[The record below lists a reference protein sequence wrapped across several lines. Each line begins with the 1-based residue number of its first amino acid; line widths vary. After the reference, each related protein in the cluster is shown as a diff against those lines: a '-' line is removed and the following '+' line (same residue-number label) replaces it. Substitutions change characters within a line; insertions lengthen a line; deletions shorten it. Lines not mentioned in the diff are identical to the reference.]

1 MHIKKVSVISLGTLG
16 TQIAIQAASYG
27 YEVRGYDQDLEVFQK
42 TIQKVKGMMK
52 FLGKTP
58 TMPVEEWEKA
68 ASRSKV
74 VKDLSDALKDADLV
88 IEAVPENLELKRKVW
103 GQLDSLA
110 PKGAL
115 VATNRSSIPVSRI
128 ESATQR
134 LEKCLNIQANVL
146 PGRI

>member
-1 MHIKKVSVISLGTLG
+1 M
-16 TQIAIQAASYG
+16 
-27 YEVRGYDQDLEVFQK
+27 
-42 TIQKVKGMMK
+42 
-52 FLGKTP
+52 
-58 TMPVEEWEKA
+58 
-68 ASRSKV
+68 

-110 PKGAL
+110 PKGPPL
-115 VATNRSSIPVSRI
+115 ATNSSSIPVSRI

-134 LEKCLNIQANVL
+134 LEKRLNIQANVL

>member
-1 MHIKKVSVISLGTLG
+1 M
-16 TQIAIQAASYG
+16 
-27 YEVRGYDQDLEVFQK
+27 
-42 TIQKVKGMMK
+42 
-52 FLGKTP
+52 
-58 TMPVEEWEKA
+58 
-68 ASRSKV
+68 

-110 PKGAL
+110 
-115 VATNRSSIPVSRI
+115 TNSSSIPVSRI

-146 PGRI
+146 HGRI